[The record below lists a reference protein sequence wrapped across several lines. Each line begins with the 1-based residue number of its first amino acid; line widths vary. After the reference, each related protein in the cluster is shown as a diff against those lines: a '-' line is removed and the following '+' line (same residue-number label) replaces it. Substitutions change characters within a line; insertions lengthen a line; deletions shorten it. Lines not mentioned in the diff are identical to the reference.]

1 MTARR
6 KQGAGGSS
14 NDAAV
19 HDQSERQQHHRWR
32 GGSGGDPFLLEQ
44 DVAWLGCSLL
54 HKQRVGQPRL
64 SPCIESM
71 RLGTRQE
78 CVGSSPRV
86 SGVCQDSAREF
97 AKRRLR
103 LAGRLSGVAE
113 KLTGSWDGLV
123 MDILAIMIV
132 FN

>member
-54 HKQRVGQPRL
+54 HKQRVVVIGEN
-64 SPCIESM
+64 SDNAI
-71 RLGTRQE
+71 
-78 CVGSSPRV
+78 GSR
-86 SGVCQDSAREF
+86 RKF
-97 AKRRLR
+97 AKRFAEGIRK
-103 LAGRLSGVAE
+103 LAGNAKGDYRKE
-113 KLTGSWDGLV
+113 DRRTCHK
-123 MDILAIMIV
+123 IMEYAG
-132 FN
+132 